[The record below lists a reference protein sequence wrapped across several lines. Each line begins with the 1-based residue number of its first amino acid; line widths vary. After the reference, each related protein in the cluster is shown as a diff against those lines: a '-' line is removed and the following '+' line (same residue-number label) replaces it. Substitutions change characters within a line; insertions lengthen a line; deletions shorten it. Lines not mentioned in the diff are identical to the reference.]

1 MYDDAGII
9 RWIVW
14 IGGVCAFIFGLCD
27 RTLAAAI
34 DHVISALD
42 IALLGTASIV
52 AFGWVYLIPVSSS
65 RIIGVYEKLAYKLG
79 IFL

>member
-1 MYDDAGII
+1 MHEDTGVI
-9 RWIVW
+9 RWVVW

-27 RTLAAAI
+27 RTFAATI

-42 IALLGTASIV
+42 IVLLGTASVV
-52 AFGWVYLIPVSSS
+52 AFGWIYLIPASSA